1 MNLEAPPA
9 LGGGCAAPMLG
20 DSMEKAPSSPWMPFS
35 MLFAAIS
42 TKVSPENMDMVIGC
56 YEEFKVRYLALF
68 LAWSWLFLTIM
79 NRLCLHVCIY
89 QSKKISRAEL
99 VKKLRHVVGDR
110 VLISTI
116 MRLQDKVCTLTLP
129 TFWIDVLLDSC
140 WKPETLLAI
149 RCVKW
154 GFWDGPGLLCT
165 QGRYLCSAQASFEE
179 HQKSSGLIICLFT
192 VFWGKTCFLC
202 VCLFGSSYLQWGGVR
217 HPTHRRPRWWR
228 NREVG
233 RWAREIKRSNRPTW
247 HRKAA
252 VMKPLASVCVWLL
265 FVLSVSYEFI
275 MVVKNLYLVFCK
287 KETMHAVLVNRL
299 NGLPEKKASLFTFPF
314 TLSIRE
320 HRVRYCFNQCCLV
333 QWCYL
338 FSLGCATRTC
348 TSVM

>member
-1 MNLEAPPA
+1 
-9 LGGGCAAPMLG
+9 ML
-20 DSMEKAPSSPWMPFS
+20 KAWNP
-35 MLFAAIS
+35 
-42 TKVSPENMDMVIGC
+42 VS
-56 YEEFKVRYLALF
+56 
-68 LAWSWLFLTIM
+68 
-79 NRLCLHVCIY
+79 H
-89 QSKKISRAEL
+89 
-99 VKKLRHVVGDR
+99 
-110 VLISTI
+110 
-116 MRLQDKVCTLTLP
+116 KVCQVG
-129 TFWIDVLLDSC
+129 VLGWTRTAVHSRPRIFAVH
-140 WKPETLLAI
+140 KLLLKSI
-149 RCVKW
+149 RRAVVW
-154 GFWDGPGLLCT
+154 LSVYLLF
-165 QGRYLCSAQASFEE
+165 SEE
-179 HQKSSGLIICLFT
+179 KLA
-192 VFWGKTCFLC
+192 FLC

-287 KETMHAVLVNRL
+287 KETMHAVLGNRL

-333 QWCYL
+333 QWCCL
-338 FSLGCATRTC
+338 LSLGRAIRTS
-348 TSVM
+348 TFVV